1 MLLSRNDLRQRY
13 AHSLSL
19 HIPKDSPLWAFITEE
34 QAEDETLEDAVLR
47 LLQERLD
54 LSQQGF

>member
-13 AHSLSL
+13 AHSLTL

-34 QAEDETLEDAVLR
+34 QAEDETLTDTVTR
-47 LLQERLD
+47 LLTERLD
-54 LSQQGF
+54 LSRQGF